1 MKIKIT
7 LLFYLFSFLG
17 FSQNFVDPQ
26 TPSGAQPANALVG
39 TGWKL
44 DFSDEFKGSYV
55 NTTKWTVDNSTTSRT
70 ATPKIGVDY
79 WFWKPG
85 NVAMDG
91 DNLVLKVSK
100 ENSNTMYCGSVN
112 SKGKYLT
119 QYGYIE
125 VRVKIADASKG
136 THTAFWMLGPKQG
149 QIDGTGNDGAEID
162 VFESA
167 WLNDYTQIT
176 MHIDGYKDARQS
188 KSVGYSPTNMH
199 QGFHT
204 WGLLWTKDSLTV
216 YYDGTYMTSVKDIKW
231 IPWNEEYLWLSDGAD
246 FVLSGDSYF
255 KNQDTGPLT
264 EAYVDYVRVW
274 KKPSEIHVGNNTLL
288 NGGFD
293 NQYNSWNC
301 TNVPIIENNTT
312 NSIKGKTCLLP
323 VLTGGHVLR
332 QIVNVKPGRIY
343 NFGYKGRIQ
352 DLEGAS
358 GTHVNSEMLIAYYPK
373 DTFAP
378 PALKGMILDQDY
390 NKLLELNTQSPVNDT
405 LSKLVEIPSGLTSVT
420 VMFSKYF
427 RVAYLDDIFFS
438 ELNDTILNGA
448 FTNYGNNWTASNSDM
463 IFIDDATTSINGRT
477 CRMTSSLL
485 PRSLEQLVQ
494 VTPGKVYKF
503 SFNGRIQNAE
513 GASGAVLNDN
523 STKEGPGTLTGC
535 IVDTANNV
543 LCNLATQSNINT
555 NLTGYFKVPDDIK
568 LVYVR
573 MSKDWNVA
581 YVDDVELF
589 ALSDTIVNGT
599 FEKYGQNWLAKGASM
614 VYDTDQTA
622 VIS

>member
-405 LSKLVEIPSGLTSVT
+405 LSKLIEAIERSRRNVFPV
-420 VMFSKYF
+420 
-427 RVAYLDDIFFS
+427 LDDEKNLVGVILLDNVREIIFDRHLYS
-438 ELNDTILNGA
+438 LIVAGDIMTTPDAIVDVKDKMYDIVKKLDELNAWNLPVVNDGKYLGFISKANILSH
-448 FTNYGNNWTASNSDM
+448 YRD
-463 IFIDDATTSINGRT
+463 
-477 CRMTSSLL
+477 LL
-485 PRSLEQLVQ
+485 VKQ
-494 VTPGKVYKF
+494 
-503 SFNGRIQNAE
+503 
-513 GASGAVLNDN
+513 
-523 STKEGPGTLTGC
+523 
-535 IVDTANNV
+535 
-543 LCNLATQSNINT
+543 TQ
-555 NLTGYFKVPDDIK
+555 G
-568 LVYVR
+568 
-573 MSKDWNVA
+573 
-581 YVDDVELF
+581 
-589 ALSDTIVNGT
+589 
-599 FEKYGQNWLAKGASM
+599 
-614 VYDTDQTA
+614 
-622 VIS
+622 